1 VYAFGNRTFGSGV
14 GAALWL
20 KSNTRRGG
28 YTRNVNLSG
37 FQGRVRRAVA
47 VATMSYDGQSGS
59 FPPAFDGIH
68 LDHLVVESGDK
79 VLDLDGLPTAR
90 IRHLTVS
97 DSQFTGVIAEDRV
110 RHAEVAWR
118 GVTVNGRAVR

>member
-1 VYAFGNRTFGSGV
+1 MTRLACFR
-14 GAALWL
+14 LL
-20 KSNTRRGG
+20 KQCGG

-47 VATMSYDGQSGS
+47 VATMSYGGQSGS
-59 FPPAFDGIH
+59 FPPVFDGIH
-68 LDHLVVESGDK
+68 LDHLVVDRANAL
-79 VLDLDGLPTAR
+79 LDLDGLPTSR
-90 IRHLTVS
+90 IRDLTVS